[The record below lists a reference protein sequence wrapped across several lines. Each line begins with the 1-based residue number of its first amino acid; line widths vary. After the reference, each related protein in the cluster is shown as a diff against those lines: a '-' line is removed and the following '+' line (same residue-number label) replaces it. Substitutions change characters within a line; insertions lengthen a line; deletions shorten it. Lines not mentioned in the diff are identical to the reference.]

1 MRLEVTCLV
10 LQVLAAAAALLQGVP
25 LALVT
30 AAWHHQG
37 PDVCPLYV
45 SRPPGFGVH
54 WGNEDLS
61 PCKAAAFLPI
71 LVAALAL
78 TMATAH
84 GCVLHV
90 WRLAGR
96 APAASASK
104 VYAGVTVALV
114 ALQVVVAMTA
124 ALVLTEG
131 FRQTCVSFDLS
142 LSWNETPQS
151 CQERLR
157 QRDASYQ
164 LTATFSRLVTGLV
177 GGWSC
182 VVLSAFLLVACAV
195 RARLCSI
202 HLLCI

>member
-1 MRLEVTCLV
+1 MLHI
-10 LQVLAAAAALLQGVP
+10 LAAVAAMVQGVP

-30 AAWHHQG
+30 AAWQHQG

-45 SRPPGFGVH
+45 SRPPGFGIH

-90 WRLAGR
+90 WRVSGQ

-104 VYAGVTVALV
+104 VYAGVTIALV
-114 ALQVVVAMTA
+114 ALQVAVAMA
-124 ALVLTEG
+124 AVMVLTEG

-142 LSWNETPQS
+142 LSWNETPQT
-151 CQERLR
+151 CKERLR

-164 LTATFSRLVTGLV
+164 LPPTFPKLVGGLV
-177 GGWSC
+177 GGWTC
-182 VVLSAFLLVACAV
+182 VVLSAFLLVACCV